1 MDARYTGVFSDRNP
15 SGTFTSEW
23 MSFVFHFFCITIA
36 IIESRLVLPEA
47 CDKGMTS
54 IMRPI
59 YTFLV
64 GKLLVPGS
72 NSYVRIE

>member
-1 MDARYTGVFSDRNP
+1 
-15 SGTFTSEW
+15 